1 MNSEF
6 WWGKLQI
13 RQPRK
18 AEIIWE
24 TWVYLTQSSRGL
36 AWERLWSLDS
46 VKCPLCPASEKDK
59 YTTLCFNIIVLN
71 MALTCREVIHL
82 PQGLFL
88 GELSFAPRTDT
99 WRPQKKLVCTRTQEK
114 GAVTPQKT
122 DPDLPVSVQ
131 ESLEEEWVHSGLLQ
145 GWGLLSTAVHA

>member
-1 MNSEF
+1 M
-6 WWGKLQI
+6 
-13 RQPRK
+13 
-18 AEIIWE
+18 
-24 TWVYLTQSSRGL
+24 
-36 AWERLWSLDS
+36 
-46 VKCPLCPASEKDK
+46 KCPLCPASEKDK

-99 WRPQKKLVCTRTQEK
+99 WRPQKKLVCTRTEEK

-131 ESLEEEWVHSGLLQ
+131 ESLEEKWVHSGLLQ
-145 GWGLLSTAVHA
+145 GWGLLSAAVHA